1 MRQDISMKRGKFI
14 GKVTSLLQEFGN
26 VDPEIKVKILNIYTT
41 SFYGSNLWDIFSKDC
56 ERLYKSWNVAMR
68 LIFEVSRCT
77 HRYLIETMSQSLH
90 PKTMLCSRYVGFYKS
105 LIQSSKLS
113 VRILVK
119 LSEGDQ
125 RTVLGR
131 TLFTLCR
138 LSNVPTS
145 NLLTCQLVKKSIKY
159 FDVPEAE
166 DWRVD
171 MVGELLKLRKE
182 TLSLPG
188 FNLDEIQDIL
198 DFVCTD

>member
-1 MRQDISMKRGKFI
+1 MTNVSYKNISKKKRRYFSDLY
-14 GKVTSLLQEFGN
+14 TTLLDSSWSYCVVMF
-26 VDPEIKVKILNIYTT
+26 TT

-113 VRILVK
+113 VRILAK

-138 LSNVPTS
+138 LSNVLTS
-145 NLLTCQLVKKSIKY
+145 NLLTCQLVKKNVKY

-188 FNLDEIQDIL
+188 FNPDEIQDIL
-198 DFVCTD
+198 DYVCTD